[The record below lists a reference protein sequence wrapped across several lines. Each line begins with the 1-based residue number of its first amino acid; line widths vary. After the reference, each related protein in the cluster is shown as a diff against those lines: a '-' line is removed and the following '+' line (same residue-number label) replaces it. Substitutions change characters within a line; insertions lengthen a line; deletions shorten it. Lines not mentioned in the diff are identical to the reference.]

1 MYKKPYILISFLF
14 VNTFYI
20 VYVYSIIHD
29 KEKQELSTKYKA
41 HIKSGLKSHSTIF
54 SMSNSYLSYP

>member
-41 HIKSGLKSHSTIF
+41 HIKSG
-54 SMSNSYLSYP
+54 